1 MSCIRIDL
9 EMWCGGMGGLLGL
22 GGLFIKKVELA
33 GKFRSIVVKSV

>member
-1 MSCIRIDL
+1 V
-9 EMWCGGMGGLLGL
+9 WGMGGLLGL